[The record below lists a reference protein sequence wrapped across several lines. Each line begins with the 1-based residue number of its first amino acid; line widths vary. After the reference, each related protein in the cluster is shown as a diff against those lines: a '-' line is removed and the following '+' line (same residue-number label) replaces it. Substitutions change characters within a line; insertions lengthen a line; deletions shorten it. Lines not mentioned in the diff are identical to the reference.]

1 MDDRVE
7 TARNIFNDTKKHYNC
22 CQVVFL
28 TFNDIYSID
37 ADIAYNIGT
46 HFGGGMRVKSTC
58 GAISGAVMAMGMLKC
73 TNEQVETFINNFEK
87 KHGNINC
94 DVLLKQI
101 THSCGQRQ
109 LCSGFICD
117 CVKAVD
123 NIIKS
128 KTKTP

>member
-1 MDDRVE
+1 MDNRVE
-7 TARNIFNDTKKHYNC
+7 KARNIFNDTKKHYNC

-28 TFNDIYSID
+28 SFNDIYNID

-73 TNEQVETFINNFEK
+73 SGEQVETFIKDFEK

-94 DVLLKQI
+94 DVLLEQI
-101 THSCGQRQ
+101 NPTCGQRQ
-109 LCSGFICD
+109 LCCGFICD

-123 NIIKS
+123 EIINAN
-128 KTKTP
+128 T